1 MRARTILMLVAILL
15 VAGFAALNWTEFVRP
30 VPLSFGAFIAD
41 GPLGLIMLALL
52 VVCVVA
58 FILVGAALRTQ
69 SLVESRQHHK
79 SLERQRDL
87 ADKAEASRFTDLR
100 QHLDLRLREIEN
112 RLDANLRNVRTDVVR
127 ETVRDPLL
135 RDPLADPLRRD
146 PLADPLRRPD
156 PDRPPLTGRE
166 RV

>member
-1 MRARTILMLVAILL
+1 MRARTILLLLVILL
-15 VAGFAALNWTEFVRP
+15 VAGFAALNWSEFVRP

-41 GPLGLIMLALL
+41 APLGLIMLCLL
-52 VVCVVA
+52 GVA
-58 FILVGAALRTQ
+58 AMAFLAVGAALRTQ

-79 SLERQRDL
+79 TLERQRDL

-112 RLDANLRNVRTDVVR
+112 RLDANLRNLPRGEVVR
-127 ETVRDPLL
+127 ETVRDPL
-135 RDPLADPLRRD
+135 RDPLRRD
-146 PLADPLRRPD
+146 PLADPLRRID
-156 PDRPPLTGRE
+156 PDRPELAGRE